1 MKNQS
6 STKFLSVALAAG
18 CWLTQQAWAQTAAQ
32 GPAQQPPATAGRAQ
46 TGANPPAQGQP
57 DSQAQAAPQKPAAA
71 EPSPAAPNNK
81 AGAIPDSAPPQPVT
95 TYPDASGAEQKT
107 QPAETGALPAAPQPK
122 SEPAEPQGAAT
133 AEKVSTAGGAAAKP
147 AGVAIAPAKQHRT
160 RSILIKVGA
169 LAAAGVAAGT
179 VYALSRGTPS
189 VPPGSNSPIAV
200 PK

>member
-1 MKNQS
+1 MKKQS
-6 STKFLSVALAAG
+6 STKILSVALAAS
-18 CWLTQQAWAQTAAQ
+18 CWLTQQAWAQAAAQ
-32 GPAQQPPATAGRAQ
+32 NPAPQTPATASSTQA
-46 TGANPPAQGQP
+46 GANTAGQDKP
-57 DSQAQAAPQKPAAA
+57 TSRAQAAT
-71 EPSPAAPNNK
+71 PNNQ
-81 AGAIPDSAPPQPVT
+81 AGGTTDQSLSSRQPVT

-107 QPAETGALPAAPQPK
+107 QPAETGSLPAAPQPK
-122 SEPAEPQGAAT
+122 SQPAEPQGAAT

>member
-6 STKFLSVALAAG
+6 STKILSVTLAAS
-18 CWLTQQAWAQTAAQ
+18 CWLAQQAWAQTAAQ
-32 GPAQQPPATAGRAQ
+32 NPAQQAPATAGSAQ
-46 TGANPPAQGQP
+46 AGPGDPAQAQP
-57 DSQAQAAPQKPAAA
+57 ATPKPA
-71 EPSPAAPNNK
+71 EPAPDTANDK
-81 AGAIPDSAPPQPVT
+81 SVGGRQDATPRQPVT
-95 TYPDASGAEQKT
+95 TYPDASGAALKT
-107 QPAETGALPAAPQPK
+107 QSADRQPLPAAPQPK
-122 SEPAEPQGAAT
+122 TQPEEPQGAAT

-169 LAAAGVAAGT
+169 LAAAGAAAGT
-179 VYALSRGTPS
+179 VYALSRSTPS

>member
-1 MKNQS
+1 MKKQS
-6 STKFLSVALAAG
+6 RARILSVTLAVSY
-18 CWLTQQAWAQTAAQ
+18 WLTQQAWGQAAAQ
-32 GPAQQPPATAGRAQ
+32 NPAPQTPATASSTQA
-46 TGANPPAQGQP
+46 GANTPAQDKDKPAGQT
-57 DSQAQAAPQKPAAA
+57 QAAPA
-71 EPSPAAPNNK
+71 NNK
-81 AGAIPDSAPPQPVT
+81 AAGTAAAGSPQPVT

-107 QPAETGALPAAPQPK
+107 QPAEIGSLPAAPQPK
-122 SEPAEPQGAAT
+122 SQPAEPQGAAT

-179 VYALSRGTPS
+179 VYALSRSTPS
-189 VPPGSNSPIAV
+189 VPPGANNPIAV

>member
-1 MKNQS
+1 MKKQS
-6 STKFLSVALAAG
+6 SIKILSVTLAAG
-18 CWLTQQAWAQTAAQ
+18 CWLAQQAWAQSAAQ
-32 GPAQQPPATAGRAQ
+32 SPAPQAPATG
-46 TGANPPAQGQP
+46 
-57 DSQAQAAPQKPAAA
+57 SAQAAPGVAEQGQPAAQTQAGQQKGA
-71 EPSPAAPNNK
+71 EPS
-81 AGAIPDSAPPQPVT
+81 SATAKTQSDASQDLTPSQPVT
-95 TYPDASGAEQKT
+95 TYPDASGAQKAHT
-107 QPAETGALPAAPQPK
+107 ADTNSLPAAPQPK
-122 SEPAEPQGAAT
+122 SQPEEPQGAAT

-179 VYALSRGTPS
+179 VYALSRSTPS

>member
-6 STKFLSVALAAG
+6 RTKILMVTLVAS
-18 CWLTQQAWAQTAAQ
+18 CWLMQQAWSQAAAQ
-32 GPAQQPPATAGRAQ
+32 KPAPQSQTTAGGAQ
-46 TGANPPAQGQP
+46 GGAIPPAQNKVEP
-57 DSQAQAAPQKPAAA
+57 ASQTQAAPSGATADAA
-71 EPSPAAPNNK
+71 S
-81 AGAIPDSAPPQPVT
+81 PQPVT
-95 TYPDASGAEQKT
+95 KYPDASGAEQET
-107 QPAETGALPAAPQPK
+107 QSAQTGSLPSAPQPK
-122 SEPAEPQGAAT
+122 SQSAEPQGAAT

-160 RSILIKVGA
+160 RSLLIKVGA

-189 VPPGSNSPIAV
+189 VPPGSNSPVAV

>member
-6 STKFLSVALAAG
+6 STKILSVTLAAS
-18 CWLTQQAWAQTAAQ
+18 CWLAQQAWAQTAAQ
-32 GPAQQPPATAGRAQ
+32 NPAQQPPATVSSPQAG
-46 TGANPPAQGQP
+46 TGDQARRSGAAP
-57 DSQAQAAPQKPAAA
+57 AQAAAPKPA
-71 EPSPAAPNNK
+71 EPSPDTANDKSGGQDATP
-81 AGAIPDSAPPQPVT
+81 SQPVT

-107 QPAETGALPAAPQPK
+107 QGAETKSLPAAPQPK
-122 SEPAEPQGAAT
+122 TQPEEPQGAAT

-179 VYALSRGTPS
+179 VYALSRSTPS
-189 VPPGSNSPIAV
+189 LPPGSNSPIAV

>member
-6 STKFLSVALAAG
+6 STRILIVALAAG
-18 CWLTQQAWAQTAAQ
+18 CWLTQQAWAQSATQSSA
-32 GPAQQPPATAGRAQ
+32 PQPTATAEKRQ
-46 TGANPPAQGQP
+46 STANPPAQTQQTGQP
-57 DSQAQAAPQKPAAA
+57 QAAPQQPVVA
-71 EPSPAAPNNK
+71 EPSQASSNNES
-81 AGAIPDSAPPQPVT
+81 GATPDSASSQPVT

-107 QPAETGALPAAPQPK
+107 QPAQTGSLPSAPQPK
-122 SEPAEPQGAAT
+122 TGPAEPQGAAT

-160 RSILIKVGA
+160 RSLLIKVGA